1 MERASF
7 IADTDDPAEEL
18 VEHSARSRSLD
29 SGRASQLKALELGAL
44 GRESFKHAW
53 RQVGEVLVRG
63 DVQDE
68 HLQLALRYLEAHEVD
83 QLVDDDGGARDTGHL
98 HVADHVL
105 VSKLLLDLLLQVLRL
120 PVARLPL
127 HDGLTVDSDSG
138 EQRLGQVFVSEV

>member
-7 IADTDDPAEEL
+7 VADTDDLAEEL
-18 VEHSARSRSLD
+18 VEHSARSLGLD
-29 SGRASQLKALELGAL
+29 SGRASQLEAFELGAL
-44 GRESFKHAW
+44 GCESFKHAG

-68 HLQLALRYLEAHEVD
+68 HFQLALRYLEAHEVD

-98 HVADHVL
+98 HVADNVL
-105 VSKLLLDLLLQVLRL
+105 VAKLLLDLLLQVLRL

-138 EQRLGQVFVSEV
+138 EQRLGQVLGSEV